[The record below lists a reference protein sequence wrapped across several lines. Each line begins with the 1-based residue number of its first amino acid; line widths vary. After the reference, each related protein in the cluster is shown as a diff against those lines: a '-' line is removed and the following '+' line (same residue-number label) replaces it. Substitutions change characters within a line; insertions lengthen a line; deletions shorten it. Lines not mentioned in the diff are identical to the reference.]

1 MKTKIKVALAFIGLA
16 CAGVTFYKGLPKE
29 QDLENTLLM
38 ENMEVLAGGE
48 SGESGGSY
56 RYPEKSGDAEFCK
69 LYVYKKGGVEVSRG
83 TEPNDRFEVGVE
95 YTKEVKEGLK
105 DRCPIENGSGC
116 NPYSCQEVPY

>member
-38 ENMEVLAGGE
+38 ENMEVLAG
-48 SGESGGSY
+48 GESGGSY

-95 YTKEVKEGLK
+95 YTKEVREGLK

>member
-38 ENMEVLAGGE
+38 ENMEVLAG
-48 SGESGGSY
+48 GESGGSY

-105 DRCPIENGSGC
+105 DRCPVENGSGC